1 MQQGKPKIQFGLIG
15 LDFAPL
21 FFVYFIY
28 TMVAAFQSNQEITY
42 LYMAL
47 AAIPFA
53 IKVYRE

>member
-1 MQQGKPKIQFGLIG
+1 MQKDKPKVQFGLIG

-28 TMVAAFQSNQEITY
+28 TMMVAYQTNNEITCLY
-42 LYMAL
+42 LAL

-53 IKVYRE
+53 IKVYQ